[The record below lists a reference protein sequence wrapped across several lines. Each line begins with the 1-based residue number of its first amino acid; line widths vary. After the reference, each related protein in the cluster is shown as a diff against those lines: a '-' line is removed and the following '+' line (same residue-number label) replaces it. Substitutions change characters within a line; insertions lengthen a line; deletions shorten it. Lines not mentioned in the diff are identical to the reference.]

1 MVSKPLP
8 FLVYCFSSSIS
19 FIQPFESGMTR
30 SYHFYNHIYIYMY
43 VYGEII
49 PLYGSK
55 NAGVLSMPLRF
66 PPTPV
71 SMMKGGIYYLSATM
85 ETNKACRT
93 QREWIPRSP

>member
-66 PPTPV
+66 PPHSSFHDERWYILPI
-71 SMMKGGIYYLSATM
+71 SYNG
-85 ETNKACRT
+85 N
-93 QREWIPRSP
+93 